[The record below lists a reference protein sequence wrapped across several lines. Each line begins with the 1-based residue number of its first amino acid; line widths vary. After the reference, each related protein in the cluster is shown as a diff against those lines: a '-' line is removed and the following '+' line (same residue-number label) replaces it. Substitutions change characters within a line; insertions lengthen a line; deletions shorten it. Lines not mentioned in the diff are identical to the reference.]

1 MYFLSLAYG
10 RRVIERMA
18 GIATRA
24 AAILELPDAALEA
37 HYAGLEHRYY
47 ARSWVEERLRVAGLT
62 GVRSSDQA
70 IAGYADGR
78 HRFNAWAGVG

>member
-47 ARSWVEERLRVAGLT
+47 ARSWVESA
-62 GVRSSDQA
+62 
-70 IAGYADGR
+70 
-78 HRFNAWAGVG
+78 